1 MRKWK
6 RLVKYISLTIVMTLL
21 LFLLQPVLQYG
32 EGMESKA
39 EAGTTVA
46 ENEQNFEVR
55 IWDYMNDN
63 STDQSLFSN
72 YVIKTSGNNNS
83 NNVEDNDFLY
93 HENNSTIVSKTNSFV
108 QGIAKQKYE
117 NKKIAFNANV
127 GAFGSNYVGN
137 ENGSIK
143 TIYPE
148 QGVKYNN
155 KVVIDYKGKYDFNF
169 FNVVNG
175 VYTYDSALND
185 QGIRMSNNKLV
196 KSGTEFWLL
205 DNVNTNDHNL
215 GFGMQLSFG
224 FFLPKGGLINS
235 QPMTFKFTGDD
246 DVWVYF
252 RDADDNGTLIL
263 DMGGIHSKLT
273 GEINFETGLITY
285 KNTTGGTLS
294 YYNNLNSTARNV
306 NKDEVISYDYL
317 YDEAT
322 YQSMKDLP
330 NKDQINRFCDISPD
344 RRYSLDFYYVERNP
358 VNSNCSLQF
367 RMDPIPEK
375 DSTVYKTVEGPVLK
389 DETYEYKLYYS
400 TKREILE
407 AYRHQILNALA
418 NNLDIPEMMSDDITQ
433 VPKSIVGSDYFTEKL
448 NQGVYYFVYEVN
460 SGSANSIKSKVD
472 SKSEVS
478 GKVSEVVAAGKDTT
492 FTNKYIPGTIN
503 ISKKIE
509 DLEQA
514 GPARYNF
521 KLTLYDGDDIV
532 TDEYFDKQEI
542 NSHNEYEF
550 TLENNKEKLITN
562 LPKGI
567 KYKVIEEINNN
578 NTYEMSTNITD
589 GNQSFEPGTDMI
601 DSSNTSNRTFNGE
614 INCSGDIDSIVYTNT
629 VTKLPQYYNL
639 KIQKKLVDKSGKQ
652 QADYVENSFIYRI
665 KDKSNNEVIYEGITL
680 NAGVSEKSTEI
691 ISLKE
696 GTYEIEELD
705 HIRYKPSTDKKQ
717 VTLSSESRCPENCE
731 TVTFENYKITDDLF
745 SDTDITVNRY
755 NKTKQP

>member
-1 MRKWK
+1 MGKWK
-6 RLVKYISLTIVMTLL
+6 RLVRYISLTIVMTLL

-39 EAGTTVA
+39 EAGTKVA
-46 ENEQNFEVR
+46 EGEQDFKVR
-55 IWDYMNDN
+55 IWDYMNSN
-63 STDQSLFSN
+63 QEDQSLFSN
-72 YVIKTSGNNNS
+72 YVKETSGNKKDDS
-83 NNVEDNDFLY
+83 VENNDFLY
-93 HENNSTIVSKTNSFV
+93 HENNTTIVSKTNSFV
-108 QGIAKQKYE
+108 QGIVKEKYE
-117 NKKIAFNANV
+117 NNKIVFKANV
-127 GAFGSNYVGN
+127 GAFGSNYEGN
-137 ENGSIK
+137 QNGLNK
-143 TIYPE
+143 TIYPK
-148 QGVKYNN
+148 QSVNYKGSK
-155 KVVIDYKGKYDFNF
+155 VIDYKGEYDFNF
-169 FNVVNG
+169 FNVNDG
-175 VYTYDSALND
+175 VYTYDSALTSN
-185 QGIRMSNNKLV
+185 GIRMSDNKLV
-196 KSGTEFWLL
+196 RSETDFWLL
-205 DNVNTNDHNL
+205 DNVNVSGHNY

-235 QPMTFKFTGDD
+235 KPMTFKFTGDD

-273 GEINFETGLITY
+273 GEINFNTGLITY
-285 KNTTGGTLS
+285 RNTTGSTLR
-294 YYNNLNSTARNV
+294 YYKNLSSSSKNVSNN
-306 NKDEVISYDYL
+306 EVIAYDYL

-322 YQSMKDLP
+322 YTSMTGLP
-330 NKDQINRFCDISPD
+330 KMSEINRFCNITPD
-344 RRYSLDFYYVERNP
+344 RKYSLDFYYVERNP
-358 VNSNCSLQF
+358 VDSNCSLQF

-375 DSTVYKTVEGPVLK
+375 DSTVSKIVKGPVLK
-389 DETYEYKLYYS
+389 NETYHYNLYYS
-400 TKREILE
+400 TNIKALKDYRKEILE
-407 AYRHQILNALA
+407 
-418 NNLDIPEMMSDDITQ
+418 NNSDGLVTMPDDITK
-433 VPKSIVGSDYFTEKL
+433 VARSISGSGCFTEKL
-448 NQGVYYFVYEVN
+448 NHDTFYFVYEVN

-601 DSSNTSNRTFNGE
+601 DSSDTSNRTFNGE
-614 INCSGDIDSIVYTNT
+614 INRSGDIDSIVYTNT

-639 KIQKKLVDKSGKQ
+639 KIQKKLVDKRGKQ

-665 KDKSNNEVIYEGITL
+665 KDMSNNEVIYESITL
-680 NAGVSEKSTEI
+680 NAGDSEESTNE

-696 GTYEIEELD
+696 GTYVIEELN
-705 HIRYKPSTDKKQ
+705 HIRYKPLLEKTQ
-717 VTLSSESRCPENCE
+717 EITLSSESRCAKNCV
-731 TVTFENYKITDDLF
+731 TVTFENYKVTDDLF
-745 SDTDITVNRY
+745 SDTDITLNRY
-755 NKTKQP
+755 NKTK